1 MWKSKF
7 FTVMIV
13 LTFLVVAATVA
24 LQYLEMKDYGL
35 VTELLN
41 KF

>member
-13 LTFLVVAATVA
+13 LTFLAVAATVA
-24 LQYLEMKDYGL
+24 LQCLEMKDYGL
-35 VTELLN
+35 LTELLN